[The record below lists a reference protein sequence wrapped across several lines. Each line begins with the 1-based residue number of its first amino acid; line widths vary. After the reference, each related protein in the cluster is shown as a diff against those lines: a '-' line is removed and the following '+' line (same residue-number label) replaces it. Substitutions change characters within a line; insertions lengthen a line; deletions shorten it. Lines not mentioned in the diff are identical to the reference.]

1 MGQIFSDY
9 VHACMNFWQQQQN
22 YQSFAKVTNQSLSNL
37 NDPDPGFEVAVFNDP
52 ANGNTIGGLNG
63 GKEQSGGLLI
73 VGCNPSGVAKHR
85 GRRTIQN
92 PPVSNSVR
100 DFYLVNTYQNGT
112 PIDSYTKTIHDF
124 AVACG
129 YGGNYYKMDLF
140 GIMQKKQSVLMND
153 IKRNPNRYQRLF
165 EIFVDT
171 VISLQP
177 EKIVFA
183 NAFVSQ
189 VVCDNS
195 SLLVYDN
202 ANNSNYSSI
211 RNNLV
216 QVRNVRNNKGGLEIR
231 FTHAGKTLKS
241 LAWFSSML
249 SGQRALDNGSKD
261 LLIWSVR

>member
-9 VHACMNFWQQQQN
+9 VHACMNFWKQN
-22 YQSFAKVTNQSLSNL
+22 HSSFAGVTNQPPYNPSN
-37 NDPDPGFEVAVFNDP
+37 PGPGFEVAVFNDP

-124 AVACG
+124 AVTCG